1 MRMSLGGGS
10 ALMKPAAFPS
20 VRVPASVNYLFSLI
34 SIFSIPLKGREM
46 ENLVTLDFLGI
57 PCRKY
62 LVTKKHKASSQY

>member
-1 MRMSLGGGS
+1 MSLGGGS

-46 ENLVTLDFLGI
+46 ENLVTLNSHSLLRL
-57 PCRKY
+57 PE
-62 LVTKKHKASSQY
+62 LVKPVNPH